1 MGFQSINEIENFSFE
16 DCQISEF
23 KVLENSVEIEVEA
36 LIVKPANSQN
46 TNYTESYAGTT
57 RILFED
63 GKLLSGKKDGY
74 KYYDANEVLLS
85 ETPDEEMTIEQILE
99 MLSRSKDEYLYGI
112 QLRKE
117 EDGVY
122 YYTMGIEFVSEE
134 AFDTVPADSY
144 QLEFSCEKLIISWSQ
159 YLNRVQR

>member
-1 MGFQSINEIENFSFE
+1 MGFQSINEVENFSFE
-16 DCQISEF
+16 DCQINKF
-23 KVLENSVEIEVEA
+23 DVLENSVEIEVEA

-57 RILFED
+57 KIVFKN
-63 GKLLSGKKDGY
+63 GKLLSGKKDGF
-74 KYYDANEVLLS
+74 KYYDANDVLLS
-85 ETPDEEMTIEQILE
+85 ETPDEELTIPQILD
-99 MLSRSKDEYLYGI
+99 MLKQSKDEYLYGI

-117 EDGVY
+117 EDGVF

-144 QLEFSCEKLIISWSQ
+144 QLEFSCEELKISWNQ